1 MKPYQIIIIVAVVIL
16 LGVIVLPLFNRQQ
29 FRRLPYDQQ
38 ILAIMKQANKLVF
51 WKNISHG
58 RAGSLFFVKNKR
70 KILVYPWVI
79 NENGQMLITKENP
92 FDKWDYPEEHE
103 PLSADE
109 IKQAR
114 EELYAYADKS
124 AVKIVFNDPLK
135 RTKQSKNHSPV

>member
-1 MKPYQIIIIVAVVIL
+1 MNPYQIIIIVAVVIL
-16 LGVIVLPLFNRQQ
+16 LCVIVLPLFNRQQ

-124 AVKIVFNDPLK
+124 AVKIVFNDPFK
-135 RTKQSKNHSPV
+135 ENEAK

>member
-51 WKNISHG
+51 WSNISHG

-124 AVKIVFNDPLK
+124 AVKIVFNDPFK
-135 RTKQSKNHSPV
+135 ENEAK

>member
-70 KILVYPWVI
+70 KILVYPWVV

-124 AVKIVFNDPLK
+124 AVKIVFNDPFK
-135 RTKQSKNHSPV
+135 ENEAK

>member
-1 MKPYQIIIIVAVVIL
+1 MKPYQIIIIIIAVVAL
-16 LGVIVLPLFNRQQ
+16 LGAVVLPLFNRQQ

-51 WKNISHG
+51 WKNISRG

-124 AVKIVFNDPLK
+124 AVKIVFNDPFK
-135 RTKQSKNHSPV
+135 ENKAK

>member
-79 NENGQMLITKENP
+79 NENGQMLITKDNP

-114 EELYAYADKS
+114 DELYAYADKS
-124 AVKIVFNDPLK
+124 AVKIVFNDPFK
-135 RTKQSKNHSPV
+135 ENEAK

>member
-92 FDKWDYPEEHE
+92 FDKWDYPEEHD

-124 AVKIVFNDPLK
+124 AVKIVFNDPFK
-135 RTKQSKNHSPV
+135 ENEAK

>member
-58 RAGSLFFVKNKR
+58 RAGSLFFVKNQR

-124 AVKIVFNDPLK
+124 AVKIVFNDPFK
-135 RTKQSKNHSPV
+135 ENEAK

>member
-1 MKPYQIIIIVAVVIL
+1 MKPYKIIIIVAVVIL

-124 AVKIVFNDPLK
+124 AVKIVFNDPFK
-135 RTKQSKNHSPV
+135 ENEAK

>member
-1 MKPYQIIIIVAVVIL
+1 MKPYQLIIIVAVVIL

-103 PLSADE
+103 PISADE

-124 AVKIVFNDPLK
+124 AVKIVFNDPFK
-135 RTKQSKNHSPV
+135 ENEAK

>member
-79 NENGQMLITKENP
+79 NKNGQMLITKENP

-124 AVKIVFNDPLK
+124 AVKIVFNDPFK
-135 RTKQSKNHSPV
+135 ENEAK

>member
-79 NENGQMLITKENP
+79 NENGQMLITKDNP

-124 AVKIVFNDPLK
+124 AVKIVFNDPFK
-135 RTKQSKNHSPV
+135 ENEAK

>member
-58 RAGSLFFVKNKR
+58 RAGSLFFVKNMR

-124 AVKIVFNDPLK
+124 AVKIVFNDPFK
-135 RTKQSKNHSPV
+135 ENEAK

>member
-51 WKNISHG
+51 CKNISHG

-124 AVKIVFNDPLK
+124 AVKIVFNDPFK
-135 RTKQSKNHSPV
+135 ENEAK

>member
-38 ILAIMKQANKLVF
+38 ILAIIKQANKLVF

-124 AVKIVFNDPLK
+124 AVKIVFNDPFK
-135 RTKQSKNHSPV
+135 ENEAK

>member
-124 AVKIVFNDPLK
+124 AVKIVFNDPFK
-135 RTKQSKNHSPV
+135 EDEAK

>member
-1 MKPYQIIIIVAVVIL
+1 MKSYQIIIIVAVVIL

-124 AVKIVFNDPLK
+124 AVKIVFNDPFK
-135 RTKQSKNHSPV
+135 ENEAK

>member
-124 AVKIVFNDPLK
+124 AVKIVFNDPFEENEAK
-135 RTKQSKNHSPV
+135 

>member
-16 LGVIVLPLFNRQQ
+16 LGVIVLPLFHRQQ

-124 AVKIVFNDPLK
+124 AVKIVFNDPFK
-135 RTKQSKNHSPV
+135 ENEAK

>member
-114 EELYAYADKS
+114 EELYAYAEKS
-124 AVKIVFNDPLK
+124 AVKIVFNDPFK
-135 RTKQSKNHSPV
+135 ENEAK

>member
-124 AVKIVFNDPLK
+124 AVKILFNDPFK
-135 RTKQSKNHSPV
+135 ENEAK

>member
-124 AVKIVFNDPLK
+124 AVKIVFNDPFK
-135 RTKQSKNHSPV
+135 ENETK

>member
-16 LGVIVLPLFNRQQ
+16 LGVIVLPLFNRRQ

-124 AVKIVFNDPLK
+124 AVKIVFNDPFK
-135 RTKQSKNHSPV
+135 ENEAK

>member
-114 EELYAYADKS
+114 RNYTLMP
-124 AVKIVFNDPLK
+124 INLP
-135 RTKQSKNHSPV
+135 

>member
-103 PLSADE
+103 PLISDE

-124 AVKIVFNDPLK
+124 AVKIVFNDPFK
-135 RTKQSKNHSPV
+135 ENEAK

>member
-114 EELYAYADKS
+114 EELYAYSDKS
-124 AVKIVFNDPLK
+124 AVKIVFNDPFK
-135 RTKQSKNHSPV
+135 ENEAK

>member
-58 RAGSLFFVKNKR
+58 RAGSLFLLK
-70 KILVYPWVI
+70 
-79 NENGQMLITKENP
+79 T
-92 FDKWDYPEEHE
+92 
-103 PLSADE
+103 SAKFLF
-109 IKQAR
+109 I
-114 EELYAYADKS
+114 
-124 AVKIVFNDPLK
+124 PG
-135 RTKQSKNHSPV
+135 

>member
-1 MKPYQIIIIVAVVIL
+1 MKPYQIIIIIAVVIL

-124 AVKIVFNDPLK
+124 AVKIVFNDPFK
-135 RTKQSKNHSPV
+135 ENEAK

>member
-103 PLSADE
+103 PLNADE

-124 AVKIVFNDPLK
+124 AVKIVFNDPFK
-135 RTKQSKNHSPV
+135 ENEAK

>member
-92 FDKWDYPEEHE
+92 FDKWDYPVEHE

-124 AVKIVFNDPLK
+124 AVKIVFNDPFK
-135 RTKQSKNHSPV
+135 ENEAK

>member
-38 ILAIMKQANKLVF
+38 ILAIMKQAHKLVF

-124 AVKIVFNDPLK
+124 AVKIVFNDPFK
-135 RTKQSKNHSPV
+135 ENEAK